1 MEKCVLDSFPVSA
14 ESIQSTVLVC
24 SMSYPVL
31 GCGPCV
37 TAKSRQYSPLSKIL
51 STSQV
56 GRQVAHGTWHHQ

>member
-31 GCGPCV
+31 GCGPCDCKV
-37 TAKSRQYSPLSKIL
+37 QAVQSTFEDTP
-51 STSQV
+51 TSQV